1 MMLRNADIVVV
12 GASLGGVLAAW
23 RACEAGKH
31 VVLLAQHAWLGGQ
44 MTAQGV
50 PPDEHHAIE
59 FGGAS
64 ASYVAFR
71 AAMRAHYLRDP
82 DFLNRSIMTEGVN
95 PGDGWVSRL
104 CFEPRVAAEY
114 FEAMLAPF
122 VANGQLVLLRGAS
135 LTHVANDG
143 ARITHVDCTYAN
155 SHAAEQGVIAA
166 RLSAEF
172 FLDAT
177 DTGELIAAAGIAYR
191 LGKEARDAFDEP
203 DAPEQADPR
212 DQQPVTWVMALRQ
225 HASPTSETLPG
236 GLSATRP
243 IERPDE
249 YAMWR
254 RYRVPHFG
262 HLLFSLAMPGSVRG
276 ESTSL
281 PLFAAG
287 STLDWWRY
295 RRVISAGNWRQ
306 PRPEVS
312 LVNWAQNDYALE
324 PLLDGAVSPAEVG
337 ARARVLSQCL
347 LYWLQM
353 EAPDA
358 AGQPCGYPTLQ
369 LAPDV
374 LGTADGFA
382 QQVYVRESRRIV
394 GLSTLHQRPLL
405 LDQPRPDGQA
415 DAALMVPMP
424 LNLSDSVGVAWYNM
438 DIHPTVVSGHGVNA
452 KVRPFTL
459 PIGAFVPADCE
470 NLIPACKNISVT
482 HLVNAATR
490 THPTE
495 WLIGEVAALLA
506 VQAIDTHCSL
516 RALATEPARVQAF
529 QSRLRAL
536 GIPTE
541 WDTAWLEAMQRH
553 AAVKVE
559 AHAQAHNPKHQPK

>member
-1 MMLRNADIVVV
+1 
-12 GASLGGVLAAW
+12 
-23 RACEAGKH
+23 
-31 VVLLAQHAWLGGQ
+31 
-44 MTAQGV
+44 
-50 PPDEHHAIE
+50 
-59 FGGAS
+59 
-64 ASYVAFR
+64 
-71 AAMRAHYLRDP
+71 
-82 DFLNRSIMTEGVN
+82 
-95 PGDGWVSRL
+95 
-104 CFEPRVAAEY
+104 
-114 FEAMLAPF
+114 
-122 VANGQLVLLRGAS
+122 
-135 LTHVANDG
+135 
-143 ARITHVDCTYAN
+143 
-155 SHAAEQGVIAA
+155 
-166 RLSAEF
+166 
-172 FLDAT
+172 
-177 DTGELIAAAGIAYR
+177 
-191 LGKEARDAFDEP
+191 
-203 DAPEQADPR
+203 
-212 DQQPVTWVMALRQ
+212 
-225 HASPTSETLPG
+225 
-236 GLSATRP
+236 
-243 IERPDE
+243 
-249 YAMWR
+249 
-254 RYRVPHFG
+254 
-262 HLLFSLAMPGSVRG
+262 
-276 ESTSL
+276 
-281 PLFAAG
+281 
-287 STLDWWRY
+287 
-295 RRVISAGNWRQ
+295 
-306 PRPEVS
+306 VS

-337 ARARVLSQCL
+337 ARARALSQCL
-347 LYWLQM
+347 LYWLQT

-358 AGQPCGYPTLQ
+358 TGQPCGYPTLQ

-394 GLSTLHQRPLL
+394 GLSTL
-405 LDQPRPDGQA
+405 DQPRANGQA

-459 PIGAFVPADCE
+459 PIRAFVPADCE